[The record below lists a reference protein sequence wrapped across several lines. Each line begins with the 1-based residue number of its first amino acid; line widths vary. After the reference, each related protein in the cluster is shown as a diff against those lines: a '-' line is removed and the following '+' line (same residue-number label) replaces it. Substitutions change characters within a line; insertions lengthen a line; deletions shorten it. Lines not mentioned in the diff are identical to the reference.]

1 MDERRRSVTE
11 GVTAD
16 ARAVR
21 GPVRGAG
28 AERGTAMR
36 AYSSALFGFS
46 GSSYRPTRTA
56 RQMRCRWDGRR
67 ATLSAR
73 ARWAAAAATVAGV
86 LEVEAMAVAMAMVV
100 TMMVRA

>member
-1 MDERRRSVTE
+1 
-11 GVTAD
+11 
-16 ARAVR
+16 
-21 GPVRGAG
+21 
-28 AERGTAMR
+28 MR

-73 ARWAAAAATVAGV
+73 WAAAAATVAGF
-86 LEVEAMAVAMAMVV
+86 LEVEVMAVAMVMAMVV